1 MCRPKESIMRRY
13 AACTI
18 AVLLT
23 LPTLAVVAQEEAPP
37 EAEAPAPLVTLAG
50 VKVEGPTP
58 GEAPGPESL
67 VRLTVEIANRGE
79 EIASALVFTVT
90 VAGQPLPVYEKQ
102 VFLKA
107 IPPGGTT
114 ELRLYNFWTGETG
127 RPAPAGGKLPVEV
140 TLTEARWMDVSTDDE
155 GVEVW
160 KPLGEVEGLPA
171 SASTVVTLKKAG

>member
-1 MCRPKESIMRRY
+1 MRRF
-13 AACTI
+13 ALLAL
-18 AVLLT
+18 AVLSIHA
-23 LPTLAVVAQEEAPP
+23 PVAAAQEEAPP
-37 EAEAPAPLVTLAG
+37 EAEAPAPLLTLAG

-127 RPAPAGGKLPVEV
+127 RPAPADGKLPVEV

>member
-1 MCRPKESIMRRY
+1 MRRY
-13 AACTI
+13 APLVL
-18 AVLLT
+18 VLL
-23 LPTLAVVAQEEAPP
+23 LAVPAAIAQEEAPP
-37 EAEAPAPLVTLAG
+37 AGKPPAPLLTLAG
-50 VKVEGPTP
+50 VKVEGPVP

-127 RPAPAGGKLPVEV
+127 RPAPADGKLPVEV
-140 TLTEARWMDVSTDDE
+140 TLTEARWMDVSTDEE

-160 KPLGEVEGLPA
+160 KPLGEVEGLPV
-171 SASTVVTLKKAG
+171 SASTVVALEKAG

>member
-1 MCRPKESIMRRY
+1 MRRY
-13 AACTI
+13 ALLAL
-18 AVLLT
+18 VLL
-23 LPTLAVVAQEEAPP
+23 LAVPAAIAQEEAPP
-37 EAEAPAPLVTLAG
+37 AGEAPAPLVTLAG
-50 VKVEGPTP
+50 VKVEGPVP

-107 IPPGGTT
+107 IPPGGAT

-127 RPAPAGGKLPVEV
+127 RPAPADGKLPVEV
-140 TLTEARWMDVSTDDE
+140 TLTEARWMDVSTDEE

-160 KPLGEVEGLPA
+160 KPLGDVEGLPA
-171 SASTVVTLKKAG
+171 SASTVVALKE

>member
-1 MCRPKESIMRRY
+1 MRRY
-13 AACTI
+13 ALLAL
-18 AVLLT
+18 AVLF
-23 LPTLAVVAQEEAPP
+23 TLAPAASAQEEPP
-37 EAEAPAPLVTLAG
+37 PGDGEAPQPLLTLAG
-50 VKVEGPTP
+50 VKVEGPVA

-107 IPPGGTT
+107 IPPGGAT

-127 RPAPAGGKLPVEV
+127 RPAPADGKLPVEV
-140 TLTEARWMDVSTDDE
+140 TLTEARWMDVSTDEE

-160 KPLGEVEGLPA
+160 KPLGDVEGLPA
-171 SASTVVTLKKAG
+171 SASTVVSLEK

>member
-1 MCRPKESIMRRY
+1 MRRF
-13 AACTI
+13 ALLAL

-23 LPTLAVVAQEEAPP
+23 LAPGLVAQEEVPP
-37 EAEAPAPLVTLAG
+37 AEAKAPEPLVTLAG
-50 VKVEGPTP
+50 LKVEGPTP

-79 EIASALVFTVT
+79 AIASALAFTVT
-90 VAGQPLPVYEKQ
+90 VAGQALPVYEKQ

-107 IPPGGTT
+107 VPPGGTT

-127 RPAPAGGKLPVEV
+127 RPAPADGKLPVEV
-140 TLTEARWMDVSTDDE
+140 TLTEARWMEVSEDEE

-160 KPLGEVEGLPA
+160 KPLGEVEGLPV
-171 SASTVVTLKKAG
+171 SVSTVVALKR

>member
-1 MCRPKESIMRRY
+1 MRRY

-23 LPTLAVVAQEEAPP
+23 LPALAVRAQEVAPP
-37 EAEAPAPLVTLAG
+37 ETEAPAPLLTLAG
-50 VKVEGPTP
+50 VEVEGPTP

-127 RPAPAGGKLPVEV
+127 RPAPADGKLPVEV
-140 TLTEARWMDVSTDDE
+140 TLTEARWMDISTDDE

-171 SASTVVTLKKAG
+171 SASTMVTLKKAG